1 MTTPFFIKGG
11 DDKYPPQGIYYK
23 DVGRQRIEDEL
34 GMATLIPF
42 DLYVVNLT
50 EYVPNNWFRS
60 GRSASAS
67 PNVTGDLGLINLADN
82 QFCAFKYS
90 FVSQVRKTSPPL

>member
-1 MTTPFFIKGG
+1 LPYSNLGGLGDFSTMNQTFVMTTPFFIKGG

-60 GRSASAS
+60 GRSASGA
-67 PNVTGDLGLINLADN
+67 L
-82 QFCAFKYS
+82 
-90 FVSQVRKTSPPL
+90 